1 MFYCLFC
8 PKYLVMTAFATKL
21 LGRKPREN
29 VIVKRTV
36 MIRMKVVMKHQTS
49 LGHVP
54 FRIKKETMFT
64 LMRTYPYMNI
74 MRSKKI
80 KYPYSEDIAQQFYE
94 RMQGEGDVYN
104 LPKQLMPDI
113 CENMKCSKHNNEFS
127 TEATDLVLVS
137 KNTVIYRVLSDKI
150 LDVQVFAR
158 KTKQIPGEKRCQCLL
173 QVDGHRWLLW
183 HVGKGRMVD
192 YAYLNFYLHQK
203 VKGKGILEAW
213 TTRNSAFESN
223 NYQSSL
229 MFKTFQKAAF
239 GYENRL
245 EFPPD
250 AFICDDCTLSTKYI
264 VFDGKVVG
272 PKKHAIDH

>member
-1 MFYCLFC
+1 
-8 PKYLVMTAFATKL
+8 
-21 LGRKPREN
+21 
-29 VIVKRTV
+29 
-36 MIRMKVVMKHQTS
+36 MKHQS
-49 LGHVP
+49 SPGHVP
-54 FRIKKETMFT
+54 FRMRKETMFT
-64 LMRTYPYMNI
+64 LMRTYPYTSI
-74 MRSKKI
+74 MRNMGVI
-80 KYPYSEDIAQQFYE
+80 LQRYSEDIAQQFYD
-94 RMQGEGDVYN
+94 RMQGEGDVCN

-158 KTKQIPGEKRCQCLL
+158 KTKQLPGEKRCQCLL

-203 VKGKGILEAW
+203 VKGKGIYEAW

-223 NYQSSL
+223 NYKSSL
-229 MFKTFQKAAF
+229 MLSTFQKAAF

-245 EFPPD
+245 EFPSD
-250 AFICDDCTLSTKYI
+250 AFICDDCTLSSKYL

-272 PKKHAIDH
+272 PKKHAIDY

>member
-1 MFYCLFC
+1 MPKIFCDDCLC
-8 PKYLVMTAFATKL
+8 YKAF
-21 LGRKPREN
+21 RKQTECKRDCDEDSDDANESCDETPILPWTRTIQNEKRDN
-29 VIVKRTV
+29 VYFDEDLPL
-36 MIRMKVVMKHQTS
+36 HEHYEEY
-49 LGHVP
+49 GC
-54 FRIKKETMFT
+54 
-64 LMRTYPYMNI
+64 NI
-74 MRSKKI
+74 AKI
-80 KYPYSEDIAQQFYE
+80 KYPYSEDIAQQFYD

>member
-1 MFYCLFC
+1 
-8 PKYLVMTAFATKL
+8 
-21 LGRKPREN
+21 
-29 VIVKRTV
+29 
-36 MIRMKVVMKHQTS
+36 
-49 LGHVP
+49 
-54 FRIKKETMFT
+54 
-64 LMRTYPYMNI
+64 
-74 MRSKKI
+74 
-80 KYPYSEDIAQQFYE
+80 
-94 RMQGEGDVYN
+94 MQGEGDVYN
-104 LPKQLMPDI
+104 LPNKQLMPDI